1 MSGTGTLPD
10 NTKGSSMSETETNVS
25 SSEETKTEVKTY
37 SEEQFKGLLSDKQAE
52 VKKRQS
58 IEAELEG
65 LKAQKAEA
73 PPSGK
78 NEGSANDDAPMTV
91 SQFRTLLAEERKAD
105 SDARF
110 EALEK
115 DSISEVKQKYTA
127 DTQGEGLDFD
137 SVVAEGESNLS
148 EGDRLAIRQSK
159 NPAFEK
165 YRRCIFNTPALS
177 EKAEAVRTSKLLENV
192 QLKGRVPGS
201 GGTAGGSNE
210 TDVSSMSEADLDKLA
225 AELD

>member
-1 MSGTGTLPD
+1 
-10 NTKGSSMSETETNVS
+10 MSETETNVS

-58 IEAELEG
+58 IEQDFTDYKTAN
-65 LKAQKAEA
+65 
-73 PPSGK
+73 PVPSPSGE
-78 NEGSANDDAPMTV
+78 NEGSDSEDAPMTV
-91 SQFRTLLAEERKAD
+91 SQFRTLLAEERKTD

-110 EALEK
+110 AVLEK

-127 DTQGEGLDFD
+127 ETHGEGLDFD
-137 SVVAEGESNLS
+137 SVIAEGESNLS

-201 GGTAGGSNE
+201 GGAVGGSNE

>member
-1 MSGTGTLPD
+1 
-10 NTKGSSMSETETNVS
+10 MSETETNVS

-58 IEAELEG
+58 IEQDFTDYKTAN
-65 LKAQKAEA
+65 
-73 PPSGK
+73 PVPSPSGK
-78 NEGSANDDAPMTV
+78 NEGSDGDDAPMTV
-91 SQFRTLLAEERKAD
+91 SQFRTLLAEERKSD

-110 EALEK
+110 EVLER

-137 SVVAEGESNLS
+137 SVIAEGESNLS

-192 QLKGRVPGS
+192 QLKGRVPGT
-201 GGTAGGSNE
+201 GGAVGGSNE
-210 TDVSSMSEADLDKLA
+210 TDVSNMSEADLDKLA

>member
-1 MSGTGTLPD
+1 
-10 NTKGSSMSETETNVS
+10 MSETETNVS
-25 SSEETKTEVKTY
+25 SSEETKTTAKTY

-52 VKKRQS
+52 VKKRQT
-58 IEAELEG
+58 IEQDFTDYKTAN
-65 LKAQKAEA
+65 
-73 PPSGK
+73 PVPSPSGK
-78 NEGSANDDAPMTV
+78 NEGSDSEDAPMTV
-91 SQFRTLLAEERKAD
+91 SQFRTLLAEERKTD

-110 EALEK
+110 EALER

-127 DTQGEGLDFD
+127 ETHGEGLDFD
-137 SVVAEGESNLS
+137 SVIAEGEANLS

-159 NPAFEK
+159 NPAYEK

-192 QLKGRVPGS
+192 QLKGRVPGT
-201 GGTAGGSNE
+201 GGGAGGSNE

>member
-1 MSGTGTLPD
+1 
-10 NTKGSSMSETETNVS
+10 MSETDVN
-25 SSEETKTEVKTY
+25 SSEVNEDVQEKAKSYT
-37 SEEQFKGLLSDKQAE
+37 EEQFKGLLADKQAE
-52 VKKRQS
+52 VKKRQDL
-58 IEAELEG
+58 EKQVEELMSSA
-65 LKAQKAEA
+65 KEA

-78 NEGSANDDAPMTV
+78 NEGSADNDAPMTV
-91 SQFRTLLAEERKAD
+91 SQFRTLLAEERKTD

-110 EALEK
+110 AVLEK

-137 SVVAEGESNLS
+137 TVIAEGESNLS

-159 NPAFEK
+159 NPAYEK

-201 GGTAGGSNE
+201 GGAVGGSNE

>member
-52 VKKRQS
+52 VKKRQT
-58 IEAELEG
+58 IEQDFTDYKTAN
-65 LKAQKAEA
+65 
-73 PPSGK
+73 PVPSPSGK
-78 NEGSANDDAPMTV
+78 NEGSDSEDAPMTV
-91 SQFRTLLAEERKAD
+91 SQFRTLLAEERKTD

-137 SVVAEGESNLS
+137 SVIAEGESNLS

-159 NPAFEK
+159 NPAYEK
-165 YRRCIFNTPALS
+165 YRRCVFNTPALS